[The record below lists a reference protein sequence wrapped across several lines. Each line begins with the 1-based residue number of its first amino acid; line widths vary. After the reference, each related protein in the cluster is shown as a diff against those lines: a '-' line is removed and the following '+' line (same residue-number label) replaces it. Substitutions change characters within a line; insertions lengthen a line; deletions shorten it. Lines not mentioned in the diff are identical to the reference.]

1 MNIRFW
7 ILFGYSLLFFFGG
20 HWIFQATSLPQF
32 ALVLL
37 GYIALVTACLWWWT
51 THAAIEDLD
60 PESGRAT
67 PVTADTKEVVSQ
79 SKSRTTRTLAPLT
92 WPTES

>member
-7 ILFGYSLLFFFGG
+7 FLLGYSLLFFFGG
-20 HWIFQATSLPQF
+20 HWIFQATSLSQF

-37 GYIALVTACLWWWT
+37 GYIGLVTACLWWWT
-51 THAAIEDLD
+51 THAAIEDAG
-60 PESGRAT
+60 PESDT
-67 PVTADTKEVVSQ
+67 VPPVTTGTKEVASQ
-79 SKSRTTRTLAPLT
+79 SKSHPTRTLRPLT